1 MGKVGEFEFSVKVKQ
16 LSIEDRLKRF
26 RGSLSG
32 VRWFKTTKGRGKGN
46 PTKPSA
52 HFMHN
57 ETLAGGGTDGG
68 NPNGATSSD
77 MKR

>member
-32 VRWFKTTKGRGKGN
+32 VRWFKTTKGGEKGIQQSPALISCITRHSLVAE
-46 PTKPSA
+46 PTAEIPVA
-52 HFMHN
+52 RRLP
-57 ETLAGGGTDGG
+57 T
-68 NPNGATSSD
+68 
-77 MKR
+77 